1 VKHIT
6 ELKQSSIRKGY
17 FIGETSSVEADR
29 LAMFLNSD
37 AYINPLGL
45 KDWLDDTNYRETC
58 INMTCLIKRGN
69 KVHIYHEMDDEEDP
83 KSPSFETTIENLKYI
98 LDRWAQAL
106 KEKPQKVIIT
116 QDDSDNVTV
125 DFEN

>member
-1 VKHIT
+1 VKHIA
-6 ELKQSSIRKGY
+6 ELKRSLIRSGY
-17 FIGETSSVEADR
+17 FIGETSSVGADR

-37 AYINPLGL
+37 AYIDPLDW
-45 KDWLDDTNYRETC
+45 KDWLDDANYRETC
-58 INMTCLIKRGN
+58 INMTCLIKRGDN
-69 KVHIYHEMDDEEDP
+69 VHIYHEMDDEEDP

-98 LDRWAQAL
+98 LDRWSQAL

-125 DFEN
+125 DFEA